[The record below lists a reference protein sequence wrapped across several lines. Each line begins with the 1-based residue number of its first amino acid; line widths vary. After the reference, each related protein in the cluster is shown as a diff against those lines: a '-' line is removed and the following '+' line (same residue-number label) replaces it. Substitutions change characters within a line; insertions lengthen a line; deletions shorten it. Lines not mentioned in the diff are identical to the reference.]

1 MPRSR
6 GRSAPRPSAPRPR
19 SASPPKQNYSTKAA
33 PPPAQH
39 QAAPP
44 PAMPQQGGGMMSG
57 IGGMVAQ
64 GMALGTGS
72 ALAHRA
78 IDSVMGSRHPEPAEA
93 TQAAE
98 EIVREQQPCAQQAKA
113 FSECMLFH
121 EGTLDMCQEYFD
133 KMRSCR
139 LALQ

>member
-1 MPRSR
+1 MQSLTSQLHVLVQAVLLILPRR
-6 GRSAPRPSAPRPR
+6 RLV
-19 SASPPKQNYSTKAA
+19 PPTPCCLQ
-33 PPPAQH
+33 
-39 QAAPP
+39 
-44 PAMPQQGGGMMSG
+44 
-57 IGGMVAQ
+57 
-64 GMALGTGS
+64 
-72 ALAHRA
+72 
-78 IDSVMGSRHPEPAEA
+78 
-93 TQAAE
+93 